1 MLFWRI
7 ASDILPTRENLSKFN
22 NEMDIACPL
31 CGCEKETTLHIFTGC
46 SFSRALWF
54 GGWWGSRVDR
64 MIFGSPV
71 HLVNFVM
78 DPPLMNPLSVEHKET
93 IIKVRAQILDI
104 IWKWRNRAVHDGVI
118 PNQDEMKEDFS

>member
-1 MLFWRI
+1 MLLWRI

-46 SFSRALWF
+46 SFSKALWF
-54 GGWWGSRVDR
+54 GGWWGSRIDR

-71 HLVNFVM
+71 HLFNFVM
-78 DPPLMNPLSVEHKET
+78 DLPLMNPFSVKHKET
-93 IIKVRAQILDI
+93 IIKVRA
-104 IWKWRNRAVHDGVI
+104 
-118 PNQDEMKEDFS
+118 